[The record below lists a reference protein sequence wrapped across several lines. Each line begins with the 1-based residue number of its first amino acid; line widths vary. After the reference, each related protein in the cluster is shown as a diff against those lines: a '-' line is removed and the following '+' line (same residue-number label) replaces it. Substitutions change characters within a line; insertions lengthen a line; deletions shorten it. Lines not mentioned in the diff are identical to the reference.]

1 MMASADQGNQSEA
14 SPASAPNVR
23 IYLTGFPEDLYTL
36 ALLFPEGRLSDLS
49 VSTNIVGERDGI
61 MHRVTDAS
69 STETILTGTGCRR
82 LAEIPRFDHARWI
95 ALDILSPLNGF
106 ATLADS
112 NFVPVELDRATIEGQ
127 GRWGSLDLRPPT
139 PRRRERLIAADRV
152 QAQRDAM
159 PQRVAFMTQDPLAA
173 YAAAVIAGQPS
184 WTDYYRVLE
193 DIAGRCGTRID
204 RLHETGLASR
214 RQQRAFTSAAN
225 NRLLGRHGL
234 SGITYDGDQQEL
246 MTLLEA
252 KEFVRRVVAGWLD
265 QISGDRMPRD
275 RVDGP
280 ALRFGL
286 DDPL

>member
-1 MMASADQGNQSEA
+1 MMASTGRQDPPET
-14 SPASAPNVR
+14 SPAALIVR
-23 IYLTGFPEDLYTL
+23 IALTGFPEDLYTL
-36 ALLFPEGRLSDLS
+36 ALLFPEGRLPDLNVHTS
-49 VSTNIVGERDGI
+49 IIGRKDGI
-61 MHRVTDAS
+61 MHRITDAS
-69 STETILTGTGCRR
+69 DTQTVLAGPGCRR
-82 LAEIPRFDHARWI
+82 LAEIPSFDHARWT
-95 ALDILSPLNGF
+95 ALEILSPLNGF

-112 NFVPVELDRATIEGQ
+112 NFVPVEPVSASIEGD
-127 GRWGSLDLRPPT
+127 GRWGSLDLRPPS

-159 PQRVAFMTQDPLAA
+159 PRRVAFMTEDPLAA
-173 YAAAVIAGQPS
+173 YAAAVIAGPPS

-204 RLHETGLASR
+204 RLYETGLASR
-214 RQQRAFTSAAN
+214 GQQRAFTSAAN
-225 NRLLGRHGL
+225 NRWLGRHGL
-234 SGITYDGDQQEL
+234 SGITYEGDQQEL

-265 QISGDRMPRD
+265 QISGDRMPSD

-286 DDPL
+286 DDPS